1 MLYVLLNLKNWIF
14 RIISTFLFIIFI
26 DKEVQVKQ
34 YLYYHITHKKYK
46 IIHTFYIS
54 TNDVYIIYL

>member
-26 DKEVQVKQ
+26 DKEVQ
-34 YLYYHITHKKYK
+34 
-46 IIHTFYIS
+46 IIQVLI
-54 TNDVYIIYL
+54 